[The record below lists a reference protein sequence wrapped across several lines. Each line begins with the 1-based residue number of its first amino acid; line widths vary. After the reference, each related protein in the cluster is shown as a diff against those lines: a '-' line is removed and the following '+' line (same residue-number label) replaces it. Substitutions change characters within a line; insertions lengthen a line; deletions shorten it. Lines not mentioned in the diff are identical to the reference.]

1 MAIQTIFGW
10 ILHGRLHP
18 TPETNSSLVL
28 LSNSSKTDNI
38 DELLKKLFNMDAIHP
53 LDETTGG
60 SDAASAH
67 FQKTMRQ
74 LENGQYQLRLPRKDN
89 SPELPSNLNIAK
101 KRATSLAEKWKK
113 QDPNVLKMYHAQI
126 ESYIKEGQV
135 EEIPPEEIEAEEVH
149 YLTSQ
154 AVVDFSKHTAVRP
167 VFNASLGE
175 PSLNDCLHTGPNNVP
190 LMTDILL
197 RMRLHS
203 IVVIGD

>member
-1 MAIQTIFGW
+1 
-10 ILHGRLHP
+10 
-18 TPETNSSLVL
+18 
-28 LSNSSKTDNI
+28 
-38 DELLKKLFNMDAIHP
+38 
-53 LDETTGG
+53 
-60 SDAASAH
+60 
-67 FQKTMRQ
+67 
-74 LENGQYQLRLPRKDN
+74 
-89 SPELPSNLNIAK
+89 
-101 KRATSLAEKWKK
+101 
-113 QDPNVLKMYHAQI
+113 MYHAQI

-175 PSLNDCLHTGPNNVP
+175 PSLNDCLHIGPNNVP

-203 IVVIGD
+203 IVVIGDYRKAFLHIKIAPEDRNLLRFR